1 VVERIGSVI
10 AMELLPTVQSVL
22 RRSLIARGVRSKT
35 VPIGAQLLHYYEL
48 TGVGTGPPVV
58 LVHGLGGSANGFFQ
72 LIFRLSHRF
81 NRIFAPDLPGHG
93 FSRSPPQ
100 APLGLV
106 AQLAALAGFCEKAV
120 SVPAFVV
127 GNSLGGALC
136 VALAS
141 QYPRHIRALGLIAP
155 AGAPMKRAQ
164 WAELTQLLTPR
175 NSADVRALTRR
186 LFHRA
191 PLLALIFAPQLRKL
205 YGTRAIQEVF
215 GDVNAPQPLAPEVL
229 RQLAIPTLLL
239 WGASEKLLP
248 FDGVDYFREHLPPST
263 RVHLVQGVGH
273 VPQIEHPA
281 LVAKYLTQFA
291 DDSGL

>member
-1 VVERIGSVI
+1 MI
-10 AMELLPTVQSVL
+10 AMELLPAVQSVL
-22 RRSLIARGVRSKT
+22 RRSLMARGVLSKT

-48 TGVGTGPPVV
+48 AGVGAGPPVV

-81 NRIFAPDLPGHG
+81 NRVFAPDLPGHG
-93 FSRSPPQ
+93 FSRSPPD
-100 APLGLV
+100 APLGLA
-106 AQLAALAGFCEKAV
+106 AQLVALAGFCERAL
-120 SVPAFVV
+120 SAPAFVV

-136 VALAS
+136 VALAGK
-141 QYPRHIRALGLIAP
+141 YPRHIRALGLIAP
-155 AGAPMKRAQ
+155 AGAPMKSAQ

-175 NSADVRALTRR
+175 SSADVRALTRR

-205 YGTRAIQEVF
+205 YGSRVIQEVF
-215 GDVNAPQPLAPEVL
+215 GDANAAHPLAPEAL

-248 FDGVDYFREHLPPST
+248 FDGIDYFREHLPPSS
-263 RVHLVQGVGH
+263 RVHVVEGFGH
-273 VPQIEHPA
+273 VPQLERPA
-281 LVAKYLTQFA
+281 QVAKYLTQFA